1 MSMDRITATRY
12 LAWAK
17 SGARPWRVCCARDH
31 AAVPTDLYTARHF
44 AARWLAVDG
53 VSEALVLPDGVDP
66 NRYRAVREGDRPAIP
81 FVAWRARVTADTSPT
96 TVRDLLHH
104 PEHLTLTPT
113 TR

>member
-31 AAVPTDLYTARHF
+31 AAVPTDLYTARYF

-53 VSEALVLPDGVDP
+53 VSETIVLPDAVDP
-66 NRYRAVREGDRPAIP
+66 NRYRPAHIP
-81 FVAWRARVTADTSPT
+81 FVAWRASVTRDTSPT
-96 TVRDLLHH
+96 TVRDLLHD
-104 PEHLTLTPT
+104 PAYVTDLTDLTSTPT